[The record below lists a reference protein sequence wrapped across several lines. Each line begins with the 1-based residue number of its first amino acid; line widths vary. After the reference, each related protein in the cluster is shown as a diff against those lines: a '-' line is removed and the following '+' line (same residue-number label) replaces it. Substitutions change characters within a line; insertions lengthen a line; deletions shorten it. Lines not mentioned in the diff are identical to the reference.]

1 MLKSLYIQNYALID
15 QLEIEFTN
23 GLSVITGETGA
34 GKSIILGA
42 LSLVLGQRADVKSI
56 KHGAAKCT
64 IEAVFDLSSYHL
76 EDFFTDNDLEYD
88 KEYCLI
94 RREVMTNG
102 KSRSFINDTPV
113 SLTQLKDLGTM
124 LIDIHSQHQ
133 NLLLGNTHFQL
144 NVIDVVAKSDS
155 LLQKYKQ
162 EYKAYN
168 KLDKEHKRLVDEA
181 EKSKQEED
189 YINFQYTQLSEANL
203 IDGEQEELEVEQE
216 KLTHA
221 EEIKA
226 SLYKILQLL
235 DNDESGIVSMLK
247 TAKGYAHQS
256 GKYFA
261 KAEEVESRLESSYID
276 LKDLMSEIESQIE
289 EVEFNPER
297 LEWVDD
303 RLNLLNSLQQKH
315 RVSSTDQ
322 LIELRDQFEKQ
333 LQTINSYEDAIVEV
347 EERKEKA
354 YQQVVQTGQQLSRLR
369 QEAAITFEN
378 DLVEKVS
385 ILGMPNARFNVEFST
400 RENPEG
406 DGLDQIRF
414 LFSANKNAPL
424 QPVEQTASGGEIS
437 RLMLCIKALI
447 SGIMALP
454 TIVFDEIDTGVSGEV
469 ADKMGD
475 IMKELGYNMQVFTI
489 THLPQVASKGAEHYF
504 VYKEDREDATVT
516 SIRRLSFDERVEE
529 LARMLS
535 GSALTDSALA
545 NARDLLLRN

>member
-56 KHGAAKCT
+56 KHGASKCT
-64 IEAVFDLSSYHL
+64 IEAIFDLSSYHL

-155 LLQKYKQ
+155 LLQQYKQ

-203 IDGEQEELEVEQE
+203 IDGEQEELESEQE

-261 KAEEVESRLESSYID
+261 KAEEVENRLESSYID

-315 RVSSTDQ
+315 RASSTDQ

-333 LQTINSYEDAIVEV
+333 LQTINSYEDAIIEV
-347 EERKEKA
+347 EEKKQKA

-400 RENPEG
+400 RENPES

-475 IMKELGYNMQVFTI
+475 IMKELGHNMQVFTI
-489 THLPQVASKGAEHYF
+489 THLPQVASKGVEHYF

-516 SIRRLSFDERVEE
+516 SIRRLTFDERVEE